1 MIKRGRKSTTNIITA
16 LEART
21 QFGEVMRQANE
32 DQKRF
37 IVDKRGEPQVVIMS
51 IQDFV
56 NTFAPEAAVLA
67 ALGREAKR
75 TGSSKLSMRQIDN
88 EIKAARRD
96 KRARDAKS

>member
-1 MIKRGRKSTTNIITA
+1 MTSIITA

-32 DQKRF
+32 NQKRF
-37 IVDKRGEPQVVIMS
+37 IVDKRGEPQVVIMG
-51 IQDFV
+51 IQDYV
-56 NTFAPEAAVLA
+56 NTIAPEAAVLT

-75 TGSSKLSMRQIDN
+75 KGSNKLSMRQIDN

-96 KRARDAKS
+96 KRATNAKS